1 MYESKV
7 FISTYEL
14 TEFLNSNHIDKEDI
28 VSIFD
33 YEEHRVAL
41 IWITRE

>member
-1 MYESKV
+1 MYERRV
-7 FISTYEL
+7 FNTVFDL
-14 TEFLNSNHIDKEDI
+14 TEFLNSNCIHKEDI

-33 YEEHRVAL
+33 YQNRVAL